1 MLSLITVLN
10 GIKMAYEG
18 KEYFRKDRKS
28 INEQ

>member
-18 KEYFRKDRKS
+18 KEYFRKDSKV
-28 INEQ
+28 NE